1 MENTALHIEQTSKT
15 PGINCDADKGIVVIK
30 GRSVP
35 ENAVEFFT
43 PVKDWISNYVSN
55 PQDLTEVSIDL
66 DYFNTSTSIILLNLL
81 RLFEPLKGAK
91 KDIIFNWYYE
101 SDDLD
106 MKEAGEEYQL
116 MLGQALTLKAKN
128 SPTS

>member
-1 MENTALHIEQTSKT
+1 MVNLKTLNIEQTSKT
-15 PGINCDADKGIVVIK
+15 PGIICDGSIGKVTIK

-43 PVKDWISNYVSN
+43 PVKNWITNYINS
-55 PQDLTEVSIDL
+55 PQDITEVSIDL

-81 RLFEPLKGAK
+81 RLFEPLKSNDK
-91 KDIIFNWYYE
+91 NIIFNWYYE

-116 MLGQALTLKAKN
+116 MMGQEFNLKVKE
-128 SPTS
+128 

>member
-1 MENTALHIEQTSKT
+1 MENSTSLHIEQTSKT
-15 PGINCDADKGIVVIK
+15 PRINCDADKGIMIIK

-35 ENAVEFFT
+35 EDAIEFFL
-43 PVKDWISNYVSN
+43 PVKDWISCYLCN
-55 PQDLTEVSIDL
+55 PQELTEVSIDL

-81 RLFEPLKGAK
+81 RLFEPLKSTNK
-91 KDIIFNWYYE
+91 NVIFNWYFE

-116 MLGQALTLKAKN
+116 MLGQEMSLIIK
-128 SPTS
+128 